1 MAARIWTLEQRQ
13 LQREVIHKWKPW
25 ERSTGPRSP
34 DGKRKASRNA
44 WSGGHRATLREVI
57 KVVRRQVRA
66 AREALNGLK

>member
-1 MAARIWTLEQRQ
+1 MAARIWTQEQRQ
-13 LQREVIHKWKPW
+13 LQREAIHKWKPW

-57 KVVRRQVRA
+57 KMVRRQVGA
-66 AREALNGLK
+66 ARETLNGMP